1 MSKTNDLF
9 NLTGFESKQDDDIL
23 DMNINEEG
31 EFDNTNNIEEILEAT
46 RYDLEFEKAL
56 DDYKA
61 IWNSYKNYEDKLSK
75 LKNTKK
81 SPEYEKKIDDI
92 IKNKKDELVKS
103 RKKLIDDFGKTIVA
117 YEGDPIKVSDLFK
130 RKSDVDPR
138 SIQTKKKN
146 SDVVG
151 DNIPYQ
157 RSVGKELKDTEWE
170 TNLHGAR
177 DSDGSE
183 KAGRYNM
190 KESADEFADKNPS
203 TNNPEEDFDTNATS
217 AKETNIP
224 VPGSDKETPSAKP
237 EGGEKEI
244 PVPGGDK
251 EAPSAHAVDGA
262 TIPTP
267 AKVILSQDTYND
279 ALSSLKKSFKEG
291 YEIMELLEKAS
302 IQTKSTEELQR
313 EFTENAIDEAI
324 YTSMING
331 PIFEAVAADDKDKVK
346 GIIKKLVKK
355 VEDFAK
361 DDGLTFYKPAK
372 VIRLIAAFKPSF
384 FRLQFS
390 TADNGINANGSATM
404 GLNNASWWNTRFW
417 QVLGALCIEDDN
429 IGDYTNKLTKE
440 FSEDLGEYKIIA
452 VKMPKTVFD
461 IFRVKF
467 NWKNRKNSYFLL
479 VDKKLNSEI
488 KKAIK
493 ELETAVSG
501 SVSDK
506 KNEVVTE
513 SVYDFEE

>member
-1 MSKTNDLF
+1 MSITNGLF
-9 NLTGFESKQDDDIL
+9 DLTGFESKQDDDIL
-23 DMNINEEG
+23 NMNINEEG
-31 EFDNTNNIEEILEAT
+31 EFT
-46 RYDLEFEKAL
+46 
-56 DDYKA
+56 
-61 IWNSYKNYEDKLSK
+61 
-75 LKNTKK
+75 TKDP
-81 SPEYEKKIDDI
+81 SSNPE
-92 IKNKKDELVKS
+92 V
-103 RKKLIDDFGKTIVA
+103 
-117 YEGDPIKVSDLFK
+117 
-130 RKSDVDPR
+130 DVD
-138 SIQTKKKN
+138 
-146 SDVVG
+146 
-151 DNIPYQ
+151 
-157 RSVGKELKDTEWE
+157 
-170 TNLHGAR
+170 TN
-177 DSDGSE
+177 
-183 KAGRYNM
+183 
-190 KESADEFADKNPS
+190 
-203 TNNPEEDFDTNATS
+203 TTS

-224 VPGSDKETPSAKP
+224 VPGGDKETPSAKP

-372 VIRLIAAFKPSF
+372 IIRLIAS
-384 FRLQFS
+384 
-390 TADNGINANGSATM
+390 INAAPVTVGFATGDGNAIRAGGSAILPT
-404 GLNNASWWNTRFW
+404 NASWWNTRFW
-417 QVLGALCIEDDN
+417 QVLGALCIEDEN
-429 IGDYTNKLTKE
+429 IADYTNKLTKE

-452 VKMPKTVFD
+452 VKMPKTIFD
-461 IFRVKF
+461 QFRVKF